1 MSEAGG
7 FPKKFSFPDALP
19 LGEARLRRPAVI
31 SPLSFDDLLQRRRN
45 PHEPYQIVPIETV
58 QPGDTQVFAA
68 REERKYHSP
77 LISLDELANFPSVR
91 SVVASTSLELHCPL
105 PQISE
110 LLFVETPLMPDS
122 AAMDNLSGLESLY
135 AAGAHSNVRVV
146 LDRLAGELMRQLS
159 IPRWAVQ
166 DLDNVRKLTGLREL
180 ALELYPADS
189 VEPISALRELTYLR
203 VSSGKGWAS
212 LRECVNLEEAHLI
225 DVKIANLRRWGTWK
239 RLRHLVLTGAGM
251 KSLAGIEQLQNLEI
265 LNLIMVG
272 CKELE
277 PLGSLP
283 RLTDLTLRY
292 VAASRNLN
300 ALSGLKSLLRLRID
314 QSVGSRRDIVTVES
328 LRPLSDLVNLQE
340 VALLGTAIVDADL
353 APLIGLPNLRK
364 VVLGRHIE
372 ADVEKLKAARPDVQ
386 IEYHAPSAE
395 TAEDVERV
403 GEITIHRPAG
413 EMKQWFIYE
422 DLTGDL
428 GVETNYAAEQL
439 FKRTL
444 KKVAPELL
452 RRIDFDSEGEGVSI
466 LAEGEADIRAVA
478 QIINGMLKS
487 KS

>member
-7 FPKKFSFPDALP
+7 AVEKFSLPDALP
-19 LGEARLRRPAVI
+19 LGEARLRRPPII
-31 SPLSFDDLLQRRRN
+31 SRLSFDDLLHRRRN
-45 PHEPYQIVPIETV
+45 PREAYQIVPIEAV
-58 QPGDTQVFAA
+58 RPGDTQVFAA

-77 LISLDELANFPSVR
+77 LISLDVLTNFPSVR
-91 SVVASTSLELHCPL
+91 SIVASTSLELHCPL
-105 PQISE
+105 PQVSE
-110 LLFVETPLMPDS
+110 LLFVESPLMPDS

-135 AAGAHSNVRVV
+135 ASGAHSNVRIV
-146 LDRLAGELMRQLS
+146 LDRLPRELMRQLS

-180 ALELYPADS
+180 AMELYPADS
-189 VEPISALRELTYLR
+189 VEPISVLHELTYLR

-225 DVKIANLRRWGTWK
+225 DVKIANLLRWGTWEK
-239 RLRHLVLTGAGM
+239 LRHLVLTGAGM
-251 KSLAGIEQLQNLEI
+251 KSLAGIEQFKNLEF
-265 LNLIMVG
+265 LNLIMAG

-277 PLGSLP
+277 PLGSLS

-292 VAASRNLN
+292 VAASQNLN

-328 LRPLSDLVNLQE
+328 LRPLNKLVNLQE
-340 VALLGTAIVDADL
+340 VVLLGTAIGDGDL

-364 VVLGRHIE
+364 VVLGRHIA
-372 ADVEKLKAARPDVQ
+372 ADVEKLKAARPDVE
-386 IEYHAPSAE
+386 IEHHAPPAKK
-395 TAEDVERV
+395 AEDVERV

-413 EMKQWFIYE
+413 EVKQWFIYE
-422 DLTGDL
+422 DLTEDL
-428 GVETNYAAEQL
+428 GVETNYGAEQL
-439 FKRTL
+439 VRRTL

-452 RRIDFDSEGEGVSI
+452 RRIDFDSEGDGVSI